1 MVKIGILH
9 KLVYGIAAL
18 CLATTAALV
27 VHIGVQ
33 AQDGS
38 ARYFEETGLNVSG
51 PFLHFFDAYGGAS
64 LFGYPLTRAYEEDGQ
79 FVQVFQRAKMELHEG
94 GPGGSYVTLAP
105 LGDMLWEREAP
116 IPPSEIPAPGH
127 AGKQYFAETGHM
139 VCFSFL
145 DFYRS
150 HGGVDVFGYP
160 ITEWFVEPN
169 GRIVQYFQHVKM
181 EWHPEN
187 PPHKRVQLGMLGM
200 IYVQQYVD
208 PIHTQPESP
217 AIAARTPLQETVS
230 QGEVPVDPGRVTEL
244 RVRASVRES
253 ITGADSKQTVYV
265 YVFDQNGRG
274 VPGASVGM
282 QVGYQGRTATQSL
295 LPATNAN
302 GHSEVEF
309 EVESPTVGPVVIL
322 RLSARY
328 GDLVTQTST
337 AFLAWW

>member
-1 MVKIGILH
+1 
-9 KLVYGIAAL
+9 
-18 CLATTAALV
+18 
-27 VHIGVQ
+27 
-33 AQDGS
+33 
-38 ARYFEETGLNVSG
+38 
-51 PFLHFFDAYGGAS
+51 
-64 LFGYPLTRAYEEDGQ
+64 
-79 FVQVFQRAKMELHEG
+79 
-94 GPGGSYVTLAP
+94 VTLAP

-160 ITEWFVEPN
+160 ITEWFVEPD

-187 PPHKRVQLGMLGM
+187 PSHKRVQLGMLGM

-282 QVGYQGRTATQSL
+282 QVGYEGRTATQSL
-295 LPATNAN
+295 LPATNVN

-309 EVESPTVGPVVIL
+309 EVESPTIGPVVIL

>member
-1 MVKIGILH
+1 MAKSKTPRNLLFGI
-9 KLVYGIAAL
+9 VAL
-18 CLATTAALV
+18 CVVTALGLV
-27 VHIGVQ
+27 AHVCVE

-51 PFLHFFDAYGGAS
+51 PFLQFFDAHGGAG
-64 LFGYPLTRAYEEDGQ
+64 LFGYPLTRAYEEEGRW
-79 FVQVFQRAKMELHEG
+79 VQVFQRAKMELHEE
-94 GPGGSYVTLAP
+94 GPGNSYVTLAP
-105 LGDMLWEREAP
+105 LGEALWEREAP

-127 AGKQYFAETGHM
+127 MGKQYFAETGHT

-145 DFYRS
+145 DFHRS
-150 HGGVDVFGYP
+150 HGGVDIFGYP

-187 PPHKRVQLGMLGM
+187 PSGKRVQLGMLGM
-200 IYVQQYVD
+200 IYVEQHVD
-208 PIHTQPESP
+208 PLYTQPESP
-217 AIAARTPLQETVS
+217 AIAARTPP
-230 QGEVPVDPGRVTEL
+230 QGVASPGEAPVDPGRVTEL
-244 RVRASVRES
+244 RVRASVSEP
-253 ITGADSKQTVYV
+253 ITGANSKQTVHV

-274 VPGASVGM
+274 VPGASVGL
-282 QVGYQGRTATQSL
+282 QVTYQGKPMTQSL

-302 GHSEVEF
+302 GYSEAEF
-309 EVESPTVGPVVIL
+309 GVESPTSGPVVIL
-322 RLSARY
+322 KLSARY